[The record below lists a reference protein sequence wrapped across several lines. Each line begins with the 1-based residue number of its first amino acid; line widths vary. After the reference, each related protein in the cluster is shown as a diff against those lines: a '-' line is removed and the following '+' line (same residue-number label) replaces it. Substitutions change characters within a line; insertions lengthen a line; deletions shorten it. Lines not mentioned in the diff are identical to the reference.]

1 MQPRDAVVWPPGD
14 DPRFHEAVFRSG
26 RSILGFCLDEDR
38 QLIRIFDIVWI
49 C

>member
-1 MQPRDAVVWPPGD
+1 
-14 DPRFHEAVFRSG
+14 VFRSG
-26 RSILGFCLDEDR
+26 RSILGFCPDEDT